1 MRHDEN
7 SIEFQMG
14 KCRTTMSDITPAS
27 VNDSATSVSADTLL
41 TQPGSAFVHSRSEAV
56 R

>member
-1 MRHDEN
+1 MRRDEN

-14 KCRTTMSDITPAS
+14 KCRTGMPGITPTS

-41 TQPGSAFVHSRSEAV
+41 TQPGSAFVPFRSEAV